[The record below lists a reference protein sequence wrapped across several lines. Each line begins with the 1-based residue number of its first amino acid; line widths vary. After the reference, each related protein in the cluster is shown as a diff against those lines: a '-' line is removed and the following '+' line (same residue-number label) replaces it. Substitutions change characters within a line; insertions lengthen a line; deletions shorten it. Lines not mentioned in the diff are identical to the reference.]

1 MPLKIVRNDITKMKT
16 DAIVNTAN
24 PRPQV
29 GDGVDSRIYEAAGF
43 QKLFAER
50 EKIGVIR
57 RGDAAATPGFNLP
70 AKYIIHAVGT
80 AWFDG
85 NRGEQEILKS
95 AYNRSLELA
104 EELKC
109 KSIAFPLLS
118 SGNYGFPKEE
128 ALKIALDA
136 INSFLMKSEMYVYLC
151 VFDKESFG
159 LSKII
164 TDDIDEYIDENY
176 ADTDPCFLRRE
187 RRRFYR
193 GDEDE
198 SELRESV
205 AMASEPILKSLSLK
219 ELISN
224 AGESFNQR
232 LFRLIDERGMDD
244 VTVYKAANLDRKL
257 FSKIRC
263 SDTYIPKK
271 KTILAL
277 AAALKLNADEA
288 ADLLVSAGMAFS
300 PSSKQDIILQ
310 YCLSHEIF
318 DVNSINIILFEYN
331 LPTLDD

>member
-1 MPLKIVRNDITKMKT
+1 MPLKIVRNDITKMET

-24 PRPQV
+24 PRSQV
-29 GDGVDSRIYEAAGF
+29 GDGVDSKIYEAAGF
-43 QKLFAER
+43 EQLFAER

-70 AKYIIHAVGT
+70 ARYIIHAAGISW
-80 AWFDG
+80 ADG
-85 NRGEQEILKS
+85 NHGEREILQS

-136 INSFLMKSEMYVYLC
+136 INSFLMKSEMHVYLC

-159 LSKII
+159 LSKKI

-176 ADTDPCFLRRE
+176 AETAPRFLRRE

-198 SELRESV
+198 RV
-205 AMASEPILKSLSLK
+205 NCAKASLWHQNLCRSLCPWR
-219 ELISN
+219 N
-224 AGESFNQR
+224 
-232 LFRLIDERGMDD
+232 
-244 VTVYKAANLDRKL
+244 
-257 FSKIRC
+257 
-263 SDTYIPKK
+263 
-271 KTILAL
+271 
-277 AAALKLNADEA
+277 
-288 ADLLVSAGMAFS
+288 
-300 PSSKQDIILQ
+300 
-310 YCLSHEIF
+310 
-318 DVNSINIILFEYN
+318 
-331 LPTLDD
+331 